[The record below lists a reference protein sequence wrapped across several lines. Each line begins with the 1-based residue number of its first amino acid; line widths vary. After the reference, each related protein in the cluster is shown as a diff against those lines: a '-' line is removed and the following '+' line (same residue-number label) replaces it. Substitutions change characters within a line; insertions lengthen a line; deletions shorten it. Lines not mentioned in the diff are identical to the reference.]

1 MIVYLLFSYSMYL
14 QNKYLTLHEELDT
27 DSQDKDLN
35 ISHYNYIQLCIDS
48 KTTMRLKPLH

>member
-1 MIVYLLFSYSMYL
+1 MYL